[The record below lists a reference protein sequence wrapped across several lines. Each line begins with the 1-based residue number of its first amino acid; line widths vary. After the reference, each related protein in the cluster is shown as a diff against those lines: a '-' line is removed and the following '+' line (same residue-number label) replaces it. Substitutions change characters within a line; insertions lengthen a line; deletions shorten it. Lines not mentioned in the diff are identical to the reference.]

1 MKQNLKVFGELPAII
16 FKNKGLTLSIGNRK
30 KFLFKTKGKYKAAF
44 ILFCHFNQNLSYFF
58 AKSISLNIWKN
69 CILREV

>member
-44 ILFCHFNQNLSYFF
+44 ILFYFV
-58 AKSISLNIWKN
+58 
-69 CILREV
+69 ILIKTYLIFLQKVFH